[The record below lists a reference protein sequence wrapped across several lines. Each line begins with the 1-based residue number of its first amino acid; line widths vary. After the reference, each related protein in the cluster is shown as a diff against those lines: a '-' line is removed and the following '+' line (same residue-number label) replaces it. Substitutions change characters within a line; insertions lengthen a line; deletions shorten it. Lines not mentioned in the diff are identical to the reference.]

1 MVRKTLSLLAIALL
15 LGFEV
20 GMAQDVGP
28 ELQPDPKNPNTRV
41 GTRGANFLEIGIGA
55 RAEALAGAGATLQPS
70 VFAMYWNPAA
80 IAGMDGFG
88 VGFSYSALYK
98 DLNIN
103 YFYGAGVIPF
113 LGGMLG
119 VNFASLSSGK
129 ITRTTENFPNGGDP
143 VFGSDFE
150 WTSKFTGG
158 YYARPITDR
167 LNVGIGLKFVS
178 EGIESASANWVAFDA
193 GVTFR
198 TGLYGIQLGATA
210 QNIGNEARFEGS
222 ALDRILAS
230 NQQLFPPTVRN
241 VDINFTTVKYQ
252 LPSLFR
258 FTVALDIIG
267 TPESLIQTPNQEHGL
282 SLALNL
288 TDATDTDVQSAL
300 GLEYNFRKIAFL
312 RMGKRFFNERQRT
325 GAIADTQ
332 DPGLNCAVGGA
343 GTASCFRSSSFRS
356 FSDGLSFGGGIRLPV
371 LGRGVAFDYAYVN
384 AGELENT
391 QILSFEFGL

>member
-1 MVRKTLSLLAIALL
+1 MVRKTLSLLTIALL

-20 GMAQDVGP
+20 GMAQNVGP
-28 ELQPDPKNPNTRV
+28 ELQPDPKEPNTRV

-80 IAGMDGFG
+80 IAGLDGFG

-98 DLNIN
+98 DLDIN

-119 VNFASLSSGK
+119 VNFASLSSGD
-129 ITRTTENFPNGGDP
+129 ITRTTEQFPAGGDP
-143 VFGSDFE
+143 VFGSDFS
-150 WTSKFTGG
+150 WTSTFTGG

-167 LNVGIGLKFVS
+167 LNAGIGVKFVS
-178 EGIESASANWVAFDA
+178 EGIEDANARWVAFDA

-210 QNIGNEARFEGS
+210 QNIGNEAEFKGP
-222 ALDRILAS
+222 ALDRIITN
-230 NQQLFPPTVRN
+230 NQQLFPPNGRNIDVNFSTVEH
-241 VDINFTTVKYQ
+241 Q

-258 FTVALDIIG
+258 FTVGLDIIG
-267 TPESLIQTPNQEHGL
+267 TPESLVQTPSQEHGL
-282 SLALNL
+282 NLALNL
-288 TDATDTDVQSAL
+288 TDATDTDVQTAV
-300 GLEYNFRKIAFL
+300 GLEYNFRQIAFL
-312 RMGKRFFNERQRT
+312 RAGKKFFNERQRT
-325 GAIADTQ
+325 GAIGSTQ
-332 DPGLNCAVGGA
+332 DPGLNCVA
-343 GTASCFRSSSFRS
+343 GTTGRASCFRTSDFRS

-371 LGRGVAFDYAYVN
+371 LGRSIAFDYAYVD
-384 AGELENT
+384 AGELENV